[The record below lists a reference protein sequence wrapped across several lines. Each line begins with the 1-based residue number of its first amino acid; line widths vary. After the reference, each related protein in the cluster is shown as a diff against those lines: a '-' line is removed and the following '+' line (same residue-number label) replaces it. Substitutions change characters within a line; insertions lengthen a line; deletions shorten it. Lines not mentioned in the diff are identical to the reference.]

1 MTNGLVVPDWT
12 TLRLRRSAAPLRK
25 RSCDQADVDRDIPER
40 SSRARHLAGCG
51 RMQEAVRENYRK
63 ALEKNA
69 RNKKAA
75 EMLEML
81 ESPGN
86 PTP

>member
-1 MTNGLVVPDWT
+1 
-12 TLRLRRSAAPLRK
+12 
-25 RSCDQADVDRDIPER
+25 
-40 SSRARHLAGCG
+40 
-51 RMQEAVRENYRK
+51 MQEAVRENYRK

-69 RNKKAA
+69 RNKTAA